1 MAFAAFRANAIG
13 KLLRRLI
20 QGSLEQYMRR
30 TAPSKYH
37 DILIPDF
44 AFGAKRPI
52 LDHGYLEVLHKP
64 NVSIVES
71 KALTIIGPHDVRT
84 DSGETVRADIIVLAN
99 GFKTQELLT
108 PMIIK
113 GRHGAILPEIW
124 QKPGRFASA
133 YMGYVQSSSP
143 AVRALGR
150 VNSSY

>member
-1 MAFAAFRANAIG
+1 
-13 KLLRRLI
+13 
-20 QGSLEQYMRR
+20 MRR